1 MRLAVILFTALSLQ
15 AQTYDLVIANGHAMD
30 PGTGLDA
37 IRNIGIANGKIAA
50 ISTNTLS
57 GKRTID
63 AKGLVVSPGFIDLHS
78 HGQDDENYRFKARDG
93 VTTALEMEVGAW
105 PVEKWYAARAGKAL
119 VNFGATSGHI
129 PARMATLHDTGVFLP
144 RDSAVATVASP
155 ADIAL
160 TLDRIRE
167 GLTQGALGIGMGIAY
182 MPKTSREEILNVFRL
197 AAAQRTPVYVHMRNP
212 GPVEPGIVDSLQ
224 EMLGNAA
231 ATGAGVHIVHLTSM
245 AFRQTKLA
253 LEMIDGARARNLDIT
268 TECYPYTAGM
278 TMLESAIFDD
288 GWQQRLGIGYGD
300 LQWNDT
306 GERLTGATFAAYRKK
321 GGAVIIHSIPEEE
334 VRRAVAHPG
343 VIIASDGLREN
354 GKGHPRAAGTYSRV
368 LARYVREQKLLPL
381 MEALRKMTILPALRA
396 NLATKGRLTIGSDA
410 DLTVFDP
417 AKIEDRA
424 TYEKP
429 SVYAEGIPFV
439 IVNGTV
445 VVNAGKLVEGRFPGR
460 GLKR

>member
-1 MRLAVILFTALSLQ
+1 MRVFLLLLAILPLQ

-30 PGTGLDA
+30 PETGLDA
-37 IRNIGIANGKIAA
+37 VRNIAIVNGKIVA
-50 ISTNTLS
+50 ISTKPLT

-105 PVEKWYAARAGKAL
+105 PLDKWYAARAGKAL
-119 VNFGATSGHI
+119 VNFGASSGHI
-129 PARMATLHDTGVFLP
+129 PARMATLRDTGLFLP
-144 RDSAVATVASP
+144 RDLAVTTVASP

-167 GLTQGALGIGMGIAY
+167 GLGQGALGIGMGIAY
-182 MPKTSREEILNVFRL
+182 MPKTSREEILQVFRL
-197 AAAQRTPVYVHMRNP
+197 AAAQHTPVYVHMRNP

-253 LEMIDGARARNLDIT
+253 LEMIDGARVRKLDVT

-278 TMLESAIFDD
+278 TMLESAIFDE
-288 GWQQRLGIGYGD
+288 GWQQRLGIGFGD
-300 LQWNDT
+300 LQWNAT
-306 GERLTGATFAAYRKK
+306 GERLTQATFATYRKK

-334 VRRAVAHPG
+334 VRRAIAHPG

-368 LARYVREQKLLPL
+368 LARYVREQKILPL
-381 MEALRKMTILPALRA
+381 MEALRKMTILPAQRA
-396 NLATKGRLTIGSDA
+396 NLTGKGRLKIGADA
-410 DLTVFDP
+410 DLTLFDT

-445 VVNAGKLVEGRFPGR
+445 VVDRGTLVEKAFPGR